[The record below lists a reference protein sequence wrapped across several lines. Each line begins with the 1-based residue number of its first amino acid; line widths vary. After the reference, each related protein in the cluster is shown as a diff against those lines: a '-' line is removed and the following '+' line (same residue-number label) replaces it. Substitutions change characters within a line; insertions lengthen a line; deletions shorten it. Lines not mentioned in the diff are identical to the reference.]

1 MRLPPSPTLRVER
14 GFRPRWSKWR
24 SILIATVVFWFLLGF
39 LFQSR
44 QAGSILQFK
53 ADSRPLPYPD
63 SAKRLWNNLLPLL
76 EDAAPGV
83 DTPMVDPD
91 AISSMWEANVE
102 FELMDKT
109 QMKHADILKMSR
121 AHQLF
126 TTQMKTRMHGHVS
139 AKGGARRGI
148 VTVAGGDYMP
158 AAIVSLRLL
167 RRTGSTLPVEVFMAD
182 DKEYESEICE
192 VVLPRLNARCRVLTD
207 VFDTAT
213 REQRQDI
220 IKFQYK
226 IFAILFSTFDEV
238 LFLDSDSFP
247 LHDPEDIFESDV
259 YKSHGMITW
268 PDLWATSISP
278 AYYLIAGR
286 DPPPII
292 LRAST
297 ESGQF
302 LINKKTHFE
311 TLLISAYYNY
321 YGPNHYYILLCQ
333 GGFGRGDKS
342 TFIPAAIA
350 ANQSFYDVSERPRPI
365 GQVWDW
371 LQIFALVQYDAQE
384 DYNLTSHGK
393 WRAKDADVAPPI
405 RPYFFHTVNP
415 KWNPAKL
422 FGPHD
427 PNTHGFSNDATKN
440 SKGEPSLAYVDPAQ
454 DVATVSEVERLLW
467 EETRWV
473 ACELEHKFKGWKDK
487 TGICK
492 NVKDWFINFLD
503 TPAGAPKPYPPPPP
517 TEESD
522 ESEQNRFS
530 EEKFKAEDSSSSHT
544 INDQLAQLDSSQVS
558 DVFEKAG
565 LGQEDISKILD
576 VIKTMQAKGDSGAG
590 PNVKVD
596 SPQVDVQAFPE
607 RRMVKDMRF
616 EG

>member
-1 MRLPPSPTLRVER
+1 MYLSPSPTLRIDR

-24 SILIATVVFWFLLGF
+24 SILVTTVVFWILLGF
-39 LFQSR
+39 LYQSK
-44 QAGSILQFK
+44 QAATILQFH
-53 ADSRPLPYPD
+53 ADTKSLPYPE
-63 SAKRLWNNLLPLL
+63 SARRLWNHLLPLL
-76 EDAAPGV
+76 EDAAPDVG
-83 DTPMVDPD
+83 TPNVDPD
-91 AISSMWEANVE
+91 AVSTMWEANAE
-102 FELMDKT
+102 IELMDKT
-109 QMKHADILKMSR
+109 NMKHADILKMQR

-126 TTQMKTRMHGHVS
+126 TTQMKTRMHGHIS
-139 AKGGARRGI
+139 TKGGARRGI
-148 VTVAGGDYMP
+148 VTVAGGNYMP

-167 RRTGSTLPVEVFMAD
+167 RRTGSNLPVEFWIAD
-182 DKEYESEICE
+182 DKEYEPKICE
-192 VVLPRLNARCRVLTD
+192 QVLPKLNAKCRVLID

-213 REQRQDI
+213 RQQRQDI

-226 IFAILFSTFDEV
+226 IFVILFSSFDEV

-247 LHDPEDIFESDV
+247 LHNPEEIFESEV
-259 YKSHGMITW
+259 YKTHGMITW

-286 DPPPII
+286 EPPPII

-333 GGFGRGDKS
+333 GGYGRGDKS

-365 GQVWDW
+365 GQMRDW
-371 LQIFALVQYDAQE
+371 LQTFALLQYDAQL

-393 WRAKDADVAPPI
+393 WRSKNPEVAPPI

-415 KWNPAKL
+415 KWNPVKL

-427 PNTHGFSNDATKN
+427 EGHGFSNDATKN
-440 SKGEPSLAYVDPAQ
+440 SEGEPSLAYIDPPE
-454 DVATVSEVERLLW
+454 DVATVSWVERQLW

-487 TGICK
+487 KDVCK
-492 NVKDWFINFLD
+492 NVQDWFKDFLD
-503 TPAGAPKPYPPPPP
+503 TPAGAPKPYPPPPSEGEKVDADQDAGSEKS
-517 TEESD
+517 TE
-522 ESEQNRFS
+522 
-530 EEKFKAEDSSSSHT
+530 SSSRDKADDQSSHF
-544 INDQLAQLDSSQVS
+544 DLAGAS

-565 LGQEDISKILD
+565 LGSEDVSKILET
-576 VIKTMQAKGDSGAG
+576 IKTMESTDASKVGSAVQAAG
-590 PNVKVD
+590 PHIKGK
-596 SPQVDVQAFPE
+596 SFS
-607 RRMVKDMRF
+607 
-616 EG
+616 